1 MHNLGTVFGFEV
13 KRSLRKK
20 SFWITALSFPIIIGL
35 IFAII
40 FFSNKATEQAASDTS
55 NQQFSL
61 AITDK
66 SGVIPAELI
75 TALKAKVI
83 TDKAAG
89 VEAVKEGK
97 IDAYFYY
104 PADLSKNAV
113 DVYAKDVGLFDNGRY
128 QSVAQSLLTQSV
140 ANKVDTQTIA
150 ILQSK
155 VAFATTNYK
164 DGAVYNGFS
173 QLIAPGLF
181 LVLFYIL
188 IAMFGNQMLTSTT
201 EEKENRVIEMILTT
215 VKAKTLII
223 GKILSL
229 TLLALI
235 QMLTILIPIIA
246 VYLLFR
252 EQLALPNI
260 DLSNIPLDPVRIAI
274 GAALFAAS
282 FMLFTGLLVA
292 IGAAVPTAKEAG
304 GFFGVVMILLFGPL
318 YAVTLFISSPESM
331 LVKILSYFPLTAP
344 IPLMLRNA
352 VGNLSTPEAL
362 LGIAILAIS
371 AVVTLI
377 IAVRLFRYGALEYS
391 KKLSLSSIFVRKK
404 NTPRA

>member
-1 MHNLGTVFGFEV
+1 M
-13 KRSLRKK
+13 
-20 SFWITALSFPIIIGL
+20 
-35 IFAII
+35 
-40 FFSNKATEQAASDTS
+40 
-55 NQQFSL
+55 
-61 AITDK
+61 
-66 SGVIPAELI
+66 
-75 TALKAKVI
+75 
-83 TDKAAG
+83 
-89 VEAVKEGK
+89 EAVKEGK

-223 GKILSL
+223 KR
-229 TLLALI
+229 
-235 QMLTILIPIIA
+235 MK
-246 VYLLFR
+246 
-252 EQLALPNI
+252 N
-260 DLSNIPLDPVRIAI
+260 
-274 GAALFAAS
+274 
-282 FMLFTGLLVA
+282 
-292 IGAAVPTAKEAG
+292 
-304 GFFGVVMILLFGPL
+304 VVMN
-318 YAVTLFISSPESM
+318 Y
-331 LVKILSYFPLTAP
+331 
-344 IPLMLRNA
+344 
-352 VGNLSTPEAL
+352 
-362 LGIAILAIS
+362 
-371 AVVTLI
+371 
-377 IAVRLFRYGALEYS
+377 
-391 KKLSLSSIFVRKK
+391 
-404 NTPRA
+404 